1 MCRSYGTLENGL
13 FFTRG
18 LKSTATILTVSTR
31 LLHPQNLWV
40 MDRVCNLTQ
49 VIMKKSKQNLASNL
63 LNTYYT
69 IPLRV
74 FRTFFRIIT
83 QFKHENGLS

>member
-1 MCRSYGTLENGL
+1 MPRSYGTQLNFIRFL
-13 FFTRG
+13 NRG

-49 VIMKKSKQNLASNL
+49 VVPNSKLYFASKNYL
-63 LNTYYT
+63 SLFLTYYT
-69 IPLRV
+69 TPNQR
-74 FRTFFRIIT
+74 
-83 QFKHENGLS
+83 